1 MNDQVVEI
9 ELDSIL
15 INNVNNSININYC
28 YCCREETKSTS
39 PCVCKT
45 ALCDSC
51 LTTYIN
57 YNTKCTICNTE
68 LLVDIVEYSDSDSYS
83 DLSEEST
90 GTLLPSPT
98 NNTARGVSRGLTF
111 SLSYEEDNTN
121 IKVDFI
127 FILKIVFGILC
138 FFYLLFL
145 FNNVGYIGNNLL
157 MNYTTSFRLD
167 PQIILLGF
175 VYVFGT
181 FLIGLMFS
189 FIISFILIIL
199 QCIWYYISCKP
210 LRNYI

>member
-15 INNVNNSININYC
+15 INNVNSYNSINYC

-68 LLVDIVEYSDSDSYS
+68 LLVDIIEYSDS
-83 DLSEEST
+83 DLSEESSDS
-90 GTLLPSPT
+90 LLPSPT
-98 NNTARGVSRGLTF
+98 NNAARGISRGLTF

-127 FILKIVFGILC
+127 FILKIVCGILC

-181 FLIGLMFS
+181 FLFGLFVS
-189 FIISFILIIL
+189 IVISITLIIL
-199 QCIWYYISCKP
+199 KCIWYYVSCKP

>member
-15 INNVNNSININYC
+15 INNVNSYNSINYC

-68 LLVDIVEYSDSDSYS
+68 LLVDIVEYTDSE
-83 DLSEEST
+83 LSEESSDS
-90 GTLLPSPT
+90 LLPSPT
-98 NNTARGVSRGLTF
+98 STATRGISRGMTF
-111 SLSYEEDNTN
+111 SFSYEENEGN
-121 IKVDFI
+121 IKIDFI
-127 FILKIVFGILC
+127 FILKIVCCIICL
-138 FFYLLFL
+138 FYLLFL

-181 FLIGLMFS
+181 FLIGLLVS
-189 FIISFILIIL
+189 IVISITLIIL
-199 QCIWYYISCKP
+199 KCIWYYISCKP
-210 LRNYI
+210 LRNNI

>member
-1 MNDQVVEI
+1 MNNQVIEI

-15 INNVNNSININYC
+15 INNINNVNYC
-28 YCCREETKSTS
+28 YCCREETTSTS

-68 LLVDIVEYSDSDSYS
+68 LLVDIVEYSDSE
-83 DLSEEST
+83 LSEESND
-90 GTLLPSPT
+90 TLLPSPT
-98 NNTARGVSRGLTF
+98 GNIDRGLTF
-111 SLSYEEDNTN
+111 SLSYEDNDTN

-127 FILKIVFGILC
+127 FILKIVCGILC
-138 FFYLLFL
+138 VFYLLFL

-157 MNYTTSFRLD
+157 MNYSTSLRLD

-181 FLIGLMFS
+181 FLIGLMLS

>member
-15 INNVNNSININYC
+15 INNVNRSNSLNYC

-68 LLVDIVEYSDSDSYS
+68 LLVDIVEYSDSDSNS
-83 DLSEEST
+83 DQSEEST

-98 NNTARGVSRGLTF
+98 SNATRGISRGITF
-111 SLSYEEDNTN
+111 SFSYEENEGN
-121 IKVDFI
+121 IKIDFI
-127 FILKIVFGILC
+127 FILKIVCCILC

-145 FNNVGYIGNNLL
+145 FNNVGNIGYDLL
-157 MNYTTSFRLD
+157 LNHTMSFTFD

-181 FLIGLMFS
+181 FLFGILVS
-189 FIISFILIIL
+189 IVISFTLVILK
-199 QCIWYYISCKP
+199 CIWYYITCKP
-210 LRNYI
+210 LRNNI